1 MSVPSQDNQYTNEET
16 NINEIIKPYLLKWP
30 WFIICAVLGLV
41 VAFFALKFM
50 TPVYKIQSTVLIKD
64 AKTSSSS
71 GGAEMSILQDLSGFG
86 GMKTNS
92 VDNEIEIF
100 KSKKLMQDVVDHL
113 NLQTD
118 VFAKSGLRR
127 IELYK
132 ETSPIEIR
140 VINQKQNAVF
150 PKKPLEVQIKNNQ
163 LIISSG
169 ELKKDIISSFGKT
182 IGLPYANII
191 ITRNNKYNPQSVKNI
206 DNINE
211 LELNIVPLEAKVNGM
226 QRLLQAELTSK
237 ETTVIRLLMSYAQ
250 VEKAKDILN
259 ALVIAYNNDAIQ
271 DKNSES
277 AKTLTF
283 IEDRIKKLSVELG
296 QVENDKENF
305 KSKNQLT
312 DIDTEAK
319 ISLESSAAARA
330 KQLELDSQLELTS
343 ALINYVSHQGQ
354 YQVLPSNV
362 GLANPD
368 AVAGISAYNQ
378 LILQRNRLLESAT
391 PENPAVI
398 DVTKQINSMRSSV
411 VQSLQR
417 NKTGL
422 ELAKNEYV
430 GEQNKVQGKI
440 SKLPSIEKIFRNIE
454 RQQQLK
460 ENLYLLL
467 LQKREETA
475 ISQSITADKAR
486 VIDKAYASEE
496 PVSPKRIVILLGG
509 LMVGLLL
516 PFAIIYLSELLNNK
530 VKSKHDLEKLS
541 HAPVLGELPS
551 IEKGD
556 PDIVQVNDLSPMAEA
571 FRILITNMNFMLPKK
586 EKGKVVFVTSTVK
599 GEGKTFTSV
608 NLSLTLA
615 TPGKKTIIIGSDIR
629 NPQLQRYN
637 TARKGLKGLT
647 EYLYTEQTKLQDI
660 IHVSTFNPNL
670 DVIYSGMIPPNPTEL
685 LTNGRYEKLLEELK
699 AYYDYIIVDTAPLML
714 VTDTFLIADLADAT
728 VYVTRSKYTEKTLI
742 EFANNNIDQKKI
754 KNVGLVLN
762 DVNKN
767 YFGYGNKYGYGYGA
781 KEKNWIDK
789 IKDKL

>member
-1 MSVPSQDNQYTNEET
+1 MSASPQNNQYTKEEV

-30 WFIICAVLGLV
+30 WFIICVFLALL
-41 VAFFALKFM
+41 AALFALKFM
-50 TPVYKIQSTVLIKD
+50 TPVYQIQSTVLIKD
-64 AKTSSSS
+64 AKTNSSA
-71 GGAEMSILQDLSGFG
+71 GGTEMSVLQDLSGFG

-100 KSKKLMQDVVDHL
+100 KSKKLMHDVVDRL
-113 NLQTD
+113 NLQTNI
-118 VFAKSGLRR
+118 FFRSGFRN

-132 ETSPIEIR
+132 ETSPIEVRIVNEKR
-140 VINQKQNAVF
+140 NAIF
-150 PKKPLEVQIKNNQ
+150 PKKPLELKIRDNQ
-163 LIISSG
+163 LIISSS
-169 ELKKDIISSFGKT
+169 ELKEDIISAFGKT

-191 ITRNNKYNPQSVKNI
+191 ITKNNKYDPQSIDKNI
-206 DNINE
+206 DHNT
-211 LELNIVPLEAKVNGM
+211 LELDIVSLEAKINSL
-226 QRLLQAELTSK
+226 QRILQADLTSK
-237 ETTVIRLLMSYAQ
+237 ETTVVRLSMNYAQ
-250 VEKAKDILN
+250 IQKAKDILN
-259 ALVIAYNNDAIQ
+259 ALVVAYNNDAIQ

-277 AKTLTF
+277 TKTLAF
-283 IEDRIKKLSVELG
+283 IEDRIKKLSGELG
-296 QVENDKENF
+296 QVENEKENF
-305 KSKNQLT
+305 KSRNQLT
-312 DIDTEAK
+312 DIETEAK

-330 KQLELDSQLELTS
+330 KQLELDGQLELTN

-362 GLANPD
+362 GLANPE
-368 AVAGISAYNQ
+368 AIAGISAYNQ
-378 LILQRNRLLESAT
+378 LVLQRNRLLESAT
-391 PENPAVI
+391 TENPAVV
-398 DVTKQINSMRSSV
+398 DVTKQINNMRSSV
-411 VQSLQR
+411 MQSLQR
-417 NKTGL
+417 NKNGL

-430 GEQNKVQGKI
+430 GEQNKVSGKI
-440 SKLPSIEKIFRNIE
+440 SKLPSIEKMFRGIE
-454 RQQQLK
+454 RQQQIK

-486 VIDKAYASEE
+486 VIDKAYASEA
-496 PVSPKRIVILLGG
+496 PVSPKKTMFLFVWLFI
-509 LMVGLLL
+509 GLLI
-516 PFAIIYLSELLNNK
+516 PFVIIYLSELLNNK

-556 PDIVQVNDLSPMAEA
+556 SDIVQLNDLSPMAEA

-586 EKGKVVFVTSTVK
+586 EKGKIVFITSTVK

-615 TPGKKTIIIGSDIR
+615 TPAKKTIIIGSDIR

-647 EYLYTEQTKLQDI
+647 EYLYSDQTKLDEI

-685 LTNGRYEKLLEELK
+685 LTNGRYEKLLKELEVE
-699 AYYDYIIVDTAPLML
+699 YDYIIVDTAPLML
-714 VTDTFLIADLADAT
+714 VTDTFLIANLADAT
-728 VYVTRSKYTEKTLI
+728 IYVTRSKYTEKTLI
-742 EFANNNIDQKKI
+742 EFANSNIDQKKI
-754 KNVGLVLN
+754 KNVGFVLN
-762 DVNKN
+762 DVSKN

-789 IKDKL
+789 IKERF